1 MDIIKPIRTEA
12 EYQAALEEINH
23 LFDVA
28 AGTPEEDHLEL
39 LTILVEAYESTHYP
53 VPPPD
58 PIDAILHVMDA
69 QQLTSRDLEP
79 YLGSPAQVTAI
90 LNRQKPLT
98 LPMIRKL
105 HQGLGIP
112 AEILIQPATKLA
124 A

>member
-1 MDIIKPIRTEA
+1 MDVIKPIHTEA
-12 EYQAALEEINH
+12 EYQAALAEIDR

-28 AGTPEEDHLEL
+28 PNTPEENRLEL
-39 LTILVEAYESTHYP
+39 LTILVEAYESIHYP
-53 VPPPD
+53 IPFPD
-58 PIDAILHVMDA
+58 PVDAILHVMEA
-69 QQLTSRDLEP
+69 QQLESSDLEP

-105 HQGLGIP
+105 HRGLDIP
-112 AEILIQPATKLA
+112 AEILIQPTTKMA